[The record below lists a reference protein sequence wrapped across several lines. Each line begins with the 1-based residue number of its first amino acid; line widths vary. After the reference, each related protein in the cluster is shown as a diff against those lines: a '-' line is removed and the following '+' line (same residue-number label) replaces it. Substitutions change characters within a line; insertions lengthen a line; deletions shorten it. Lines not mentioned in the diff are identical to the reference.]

1 MGKIHLKNLS
11 SLQLLTNLAIN
22 MKRLPSL
29 FLRLMLDKRVP
40 FKLKI
45 LPIIAVVYLL
55 LPWDFLPDLI
65 PLIGWIDD
73 IVVVIVSIG
82 IFFVFGPLSILT
94 RNIEQNHN
102 PDKEQPV
109 NGEVVEG
116 KYRIVEEDDDTP
128 VHSNDIK

>member
-1 MGKIHLKNLS
+1 MN
-11 SLQLLTNLAIN
+11 
-22 MKRLPSL
+22 RLPTL

-45 LPIIAVVYLL
+45 LPILAIVYLL

-73 IVVVIVSIG
+73 IVVLIASIG
-82 IFFVFGPLSILT
+82 IFFIFGPLSILT
-94 RNIEQNHN
+94 RNIEQNHDSDN
-102 PDKEQPV
+102 ERPV

-116 KYRIVEEDDDTP
+116 KYRVVDNDEDITEHRNDT
-128 VHSNDIK
+128 K

>member
-1 MGKIHLKNLS
+1 
-11 SLQLLTNLAIN
+11 
-22 MKRLPSL
+22 MKRLPTL

-45 LPIIAVVYLL
+45 LPIIAVLYLL

-82 IFFVFGPLSILT
+82 IFFVFGHLSILT

-102 PDKEQPV
+102 PDNQQPE

-116 KYRIVEEDDDTP
+116 KYRIVEEDGDTP
-128 VHSNDIK
+128 IHRNDTK